1 MSRMP
6 LRLIIRWFVLISIC
20 IAAAGCIGK
29 QSPKVTYYSLLT
41 MERLGA
47 TDEAQ
52 PAPDLRIG
60 IGPITVPDALKR
72 TQIVTRDAQNIYR
85 FDEFHR
91 WAGVLE
97 KDIANVLGE
106 NLGDLLGVEKIAFF
120 PWMPHFSPTHRII
133 VDIIKFDGDLS
144 GDAILSVRWVIA
156 DSTGKIT
163 LAGGKSDYQ
172 QPVERDDHAGVVK
185 AESLLL
191 AELSREI
198 AATMKSLAKTVGRYG
213 QN

>member
-6 LRLIIRWFVLISIC
+6 LRLIIRWFVLISTC

-29 QSPKVTYYSLLT
+29 QSPEVAYYSLLS
-41 MERLGA
+41 MKQMGIDAAAQNGSSQRL
-47 TDEAQ
+47 
-52 PAPDLRIG
+52 G
-60 IGPITVPDALKR
+60 IGPISIPDALKR
-72 TQIVTRDAQNIYR
+72 TQIVTRDARNVYR
-85 FDEFHR
+85 FDEFQR

-97 KDIANVLGE
+97 KDFAYVLGE

-120 PWMPHFSPTHRII
+120 PWMRHFSPTHRII
-133 VDIIKFDGDLS
+133 IDIIQFDGDLS
-144 GDAILSVRWVIA
+144 GDAVLSVRWVIA
-156 DSTGKIT
+156 DSTGKVT

-172 QPVERDDHAGVVK
+172 QPVESDDHAGLVK
-185 AESLLL
+185 AQSLLL